1 MRSLIFPRTWNI
13 NFVWWVII
21 IVFNK
26 NVSCT
31 WADFVFKYSYF
42 QVGGTPEHVI
52 ELLSKNYIGVAQMA
66 NMVAEW
72 LILGGKYTFWFL
84 LNNFFW

>member
-1 MRSLIFPRTWNI
+1 MNYYLYSKKII
-13 NFVWWVII
+13 NY
-21 IVFNK
+21 IVLK
-26 NVSCT
+26 LR
-31 WADFVFKYSYF
+31 YF

-72 LILGGKYTFWFL
+72 LILGGIHFYLLSNILKKYIKYYSFV
-84 LNNFFW
+84 

>member
-1 MRSLIFPRTWNI
+1 MQLINKLLFILNEI
-13 NFVWWVII
+13 YKLY
-21 IVFNK
+21 IVLK
-26 NVSCT
+26 LR
-31 WADFVFKYSYF
+31 YF

-72 LILGGKYTFWFL
+72 LILGGIHFYL
-84 LNNFFW
+84 PSNIS

>member
-1 MRSLIFPRTWNI
+1 MH
-13 NFVWWVII
+13 FVLL
-21 IVFNK
+21 
-26 NVSCT
+26 
-31 WADFVFKYSYF
+31 YRYF

-72 LILGGKYTFWFL
+72 LILGGDDI
-84 LNNFFW
+84 

>member
-1 MRSLIFPRTWNI
+1 M
-13 NFVWWVII
+13 NFVLP
-21 IVFNK
+21 
-26 NVSCT
+26 
-31 WADFVFKYSYF
+31 YRYF

-72 LILGGKYTFWFL
+72 LILGGNDILYLTFITWIYYSRLTYTEFIFCSKEYFIFSL
-84 LNNFFW
+84 VF

>member
-1 MRSLIFPRTWNI
+1 M
-13 NFVWWVII
+13 NFEL
-21 IVFNK
+21 
-26 NVSCT
+26 S
-31 WADFVFKYSYF
+31 YRYF

-72 LILGGKYTFWFL
+72 LILGGNDKICLLFITFIH
-84 LNNFFW
+84 